1 MTKADEYRVKLR
13 SLESW
18 EAFLLEESGLPG
30 PRGNI
35 ELARVVAEEGDRQL
49 FERFLSFDS
58 AKAPTNN
65 PLEFL
70 AFCGVLGLGRL
81 FAEDGEPEDIRR
93 LRLLASDSRWRIREA
108 VAMAL
113 QQNGAVCMD
122 ALVSEMKEWS
132 KGSLLEARGAAAALC
147 EPSLLSEPRTVAS
160 VLCVLDRITGSLTR
174 AGDRRSEDFRVLRK
188 GLGYCWSV
196 AVAAC
201 PTLGKP
207 AMEKWFSSED
217 RDVIWVMRQNLRKKR
232 LARMDPDWVVLW
244 QHRMTQPRH

>member
-1 MTKADEYRVKLR
+1 MTKVEEYRTRLR
-13 SLESW
+13 SLENW
-18 EAFLLEESGLPG
+18 EVFLLEESGLPG

-58 AKAPTNN
+58 ARAPTNS

-81 FAEDGEPEDIRR
+81 YAEEGRAEDLRR
-93 LRLLASDSRWRIREA
+93 LRLLASDNRWRIREA

-113 QQNGAVCMD
+113 QRTGAVCMD
-122 ALVSEMKEWS
+122 ALVSEMEEWS
-132 KGSLLEARGAAAALC
+132 RGSPLEARGAAAALC
-147 EPSLLSEPRTVAS
+147 EPSLLGEARVVAR
-160 VLCVLDRITGSLTR
+160 VLCILDRVTCSLTR
-174 AGDRRSEDFRVLRK
+174 DDDRRSDDFRVLRK

-207 AMEKWFSSED
+207 AMEKWFSSEH
-217 RDVIWVMRQNLRKKR
+217 RDVIWVMRQNLGKKR
-232 LARMDPDWVVLW
+232 LARVDPDWVAVWL
-244 QHRMTQPRH
+244 HRMATPRH